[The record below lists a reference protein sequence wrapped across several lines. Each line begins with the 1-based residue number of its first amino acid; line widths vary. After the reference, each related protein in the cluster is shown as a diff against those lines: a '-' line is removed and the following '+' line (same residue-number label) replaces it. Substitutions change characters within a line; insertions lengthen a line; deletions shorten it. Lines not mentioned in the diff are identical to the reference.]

1 MTNGYHSIRAATGI
15 ILFGVGWGLAD
26 NWPDNNIDTGKC
38 SISEDAMALCQ
49 QIILAGYD
57 RGAIPEASGLAAIKY
72 AANYANW
79 NLAWDDISENGDVVL
94 FDKGDMQLKV
104 LIREVGETNFVASL
118 PLSVGGLPSGARFSG
133 SIEYADTFER
143 PANDGGVVLYQL
155 VKVCA
160 QRVDVNH
167 NTVLESGTEGCLLHG
182 EYEAPAGNLDLGLR
196 AEWYVTPKLATALTR
211 NSI

>member
-1 MTNGYHSIRAATGI
+1 MSETSVSVMAATGV

-26 NWPDNNIDTGKC
+26 NWPDNIDTGKC
-38 SISEDAMALCQ
+38 SISENAMELCQ
-49 QIILAGYD
+49 QIVLAGYD
-57 RGAIPEASGLAAIKY
+57 RGDIVRLSGFDAEQY
-72 AANYANW
+72 AADYANW
-79 NLAWDDISENGDVVL
+79 NLAWDDIAENGDVTL
-94 FDKGDMQLKV
+94 FDKDNMQLKV
-104 LIREVGETNFVASL
+104 LIREVGQSNFVASM
-118 PLSVGGLPSGARFSG
+118 PLSVGNVPSGARFSG

-167 NTVLESGTEGCLLHG
+167 NTVLESGPDGCLLHG
-182 EYEAPAGNLDLGLR
+182 EYEAPAGNLRLGLR
-196 AEWYVTPKLATALTR
+196 AEWNVTPKLATALSS